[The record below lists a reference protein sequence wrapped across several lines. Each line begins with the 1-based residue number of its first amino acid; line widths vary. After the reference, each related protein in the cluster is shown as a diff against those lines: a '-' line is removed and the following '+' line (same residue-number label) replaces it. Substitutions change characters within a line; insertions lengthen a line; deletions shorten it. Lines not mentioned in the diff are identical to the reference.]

1 MVEIVNNI
9 KEVKIKKNPKD
20 LRKELNEEFQTATIL
35 DETWCSTAMTSVKI
49 SNMAKVMEKQG
60 K

>member
-9 KEVKIKKNPKD
+9 KEVKIKKNKD

-35 DETWCSTAMTSVKI
+35 EETWCTTAMTSVKI
-49 SNMAKVMEKQG
+49 SNKATEMEKIE